1 MTELT
6 RGTWVLLADGEKALF
21 LRNDLDEMNPDLNVV
36 REEEQTNPSD
46 AEQGV
51 DPPGRMQDT
60 GVQQMSALQEPDW
73 HQLAKDRF
81 AADLADMLYDYA
93 HKNAFS
99 RLVICAPPKVLGE
112 LRKQVHKE
120 VAARIVAEVDKDL
133 TNHPLDK
140 VETLLKNELAATA

>member
-1 MTELT
+1 MTDLT
-6 RGTWVLLADGEKALF
+6 HGTWVLIADGEKALF

-36 REEEQTNPSD
+36 REEAQENPSD

-51 DPPGRMQDT
+51 EPPGRMQDT

-73 HQLAKDRF
+73 HELAKDRF
-81 AADLADMLYDYA
+81 ADDLADMLYDYA

-99 RLVICAPPKVLGE
+99 RLVVCAPPKVLGE
-112 LRKQVHKE
+112 LRKQYHKE
-120 VAARIVAEVDKDL
+120 VRDRIVAEVDKDF

-140 VETLLKNELAATA
+140 VEKLLKQELASMH